1 MPPEARETIV
11 IDQFVSGLPSKD
23 LRRHV
28 QFHHPS
34 SIHEAM
40 ALASEFESFEESC
53 DGREPEN
60 PEKEIG
66 TSIRS
71 FSEEESGH
79 EELLKVS
86 QSLSKQVAA
95 CLEKVTKAVD
105 RIGGDK
111 SRNRSG
117 VCFRWNEK
125 GFYSRQWPATAP
137 DESGNNN
144 APIENAPSKEKLT
157 RAEVPVVRLG
167 PAV

>member
-1 MPPEARETIV
+1 MTDHGLAPNRIASDAYPRMPPEARETIV

-34 SIHEAM
+34 FFHEAM
-40 ALASEFESFEESC
+40 ALASEFESFEESF

-79 EELLKVS
+79 EELLKVL
-86 QSLSKQVAA
+86 QSEQTGSCVSGKGYKS
-95 CLEKVTKAVD
+95 CGDNSTK
-105 RIGGDK
+105 
-111 SRNRSG
+111 RSG
-117 VCFRWNEK
+117 VCFRCNEK
-125 GFYSRQWPATAP
+125 GQHNSRQWPTTTP

-144 APIENAPSKEKLT
+144 APIENAPSKEN
-157 RAEVPVVRLG
+157 
-167 PAV
+167 

>member
-1 MPPEARETIV
+1 MTDYGLAPNRIASDAYPRMPPEARETIV
-11 IDQFVSGLPSKD
+11 IDQFVSGVPSKD

-60 PEKEIG
+60 PEKGIG

-79 EELLKVS
+79 EELLKVL
-86 QSLSKQVAA
+86 QSEQTGSCVSGKRLQKLWRQQYKKVGSLLSVQ
-95 CLEKVTKAVD
+95 
-105 RIGGDK
+105 
-111 SRNRSG
+111 
-117 VCFRWNEK
+117 
-125 GFYSRQWPATAP
+125 
-137 DESGNNN
+137 
-144 APIENAPSKEKLT
+144 
-157 RAEVPVVRLG
+157 
-167 PAV
+167 